1 MRVLGHFEVNF
12 QEFPTRFAH
21 TDRIKTQVQLA
32 QKVQCCE
39 ISITPVVAWLRGLEQ
54 YVSFAL
60 QRSRRPIPALYLP
73 EIPQQHR
80 K

>member
-1 MRVLGHFEVNF
+1 
-12 QEFPTRFAH
+12 
-21 TDRIKTQVQLA
+21 
-32 QKVQCCE
+32 
-39 ISITPVVAWLRGLEQ
+39 VAWLRGLGQ

-80 K
+80 N